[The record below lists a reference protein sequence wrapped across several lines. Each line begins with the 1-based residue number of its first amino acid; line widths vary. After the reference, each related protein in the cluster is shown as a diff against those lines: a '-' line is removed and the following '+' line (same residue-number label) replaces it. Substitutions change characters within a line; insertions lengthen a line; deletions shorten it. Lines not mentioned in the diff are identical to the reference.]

1 MTTVRYF
8 AAVKSAAGVAEDD
21 ADPGSLADVL
31 SSVRALHG
39 QRFATVLA
47 VCSFLVDGA
56 PVGTRD
62 PATVS
67 VGADALVDCLPP
79 FAGG

>member
-1 MTTVRYF
+1 MTVVRYF
-8 AAVKSAAGVAEDD
+8 AAAKAASGVAED
-21 ADPGSLADVL
+21 AVEEGTLAQVL
-31 SSVRALHG
+31 SSVRALHDE
-39 QRFATVLA
+39 RFSTVLS

-62 PATVS
+62 PQTVV
-67 VGADALVDCLPP
+67 VGADASVDCLPP

>member
-1 MTTVRYF
+1 VTVVRYF
-8 AAVKSAAGVAEDD
+8 AAAKAAAGVAEDPVE
-21 ADPGSLADVL
+21 PGTLADVL
-31 SSVRALHG
+31 SSVRARHDE
-39 QRFATVLA
+39 RFSTVLS

-56 PVGTRD
+56 PVGTRA
-62 PATVS
+62 PETVV